1 MHGYGLTLVY
11 RKWCLLLL
19 QMMLIAGTNDV
30 YCCYKWCL
38 LLVQMMSVAVAND
51 VDCCYKWC
59 LLLLQMILLLLQMMS
74 VAVTNDVYCL
84 SLLQMMS
91 VAVTND
97 VWWWWA
103 DVVSLLLDHAATRRI
118 ALKAVLLLFKLK
130 CNKIC
135 SNCFDLSRDL
145 YSRLDSSNHVV
156 KWLVASVYEQ
166 WLSLWPIASAS
177 SFMRGMSNLSAS
189 S

>member
-1 MHGYGLTLVY
+1 MMSIAVTNDVY
-11 RKWCLLLL
+11 CCCKWCLSLL
-19 QMMLIAGTNDV
+19 QMMLIAVTNDV
-30 YCCYKWCL
+30 YCCCKWFYCCYKWCL
-38 LLVQMMSVAVAND
+38 S
-51 VDCCYKWC
+51 
-59 LLLLQMILLLLQMMS
+59 LLQMMS
-74 VAVTNDVYCL
+74 IACHCCKWCL
-84 SLLQMMS
+84 LLLQMMS

-103 DVVSLLLDHAATRRI
+103 DVVSLLLDHAATQRI

>member
-1 MHGYGLTLVY
+1 
-11 RKWCLLLL
+11 
-19 QMMLIAGTNDV
+19 MMLIAVTNDV
-30 YCCYKWCL
+30 YCCCKWFYCCYKWCL
-38 LLVQMMSVAVAND
+38 S
-51 VDCCYKWC
+51 
-59 LLLLQMILLLLQMMS
+59 LLQMMS
-74 VAVTNDVYCL
+74 IACHCCKWCL
-84 SLLQMMS
+84 LLLQMMS

-177 SFMRGMSNLSAS
+177 SFMRGMSNLRAS

>member
-38 LLVQMMSVAVAND
+38 LLLQMMSVAVAND

-59 LLLLQMILLLLQMMS
+59 LLLLQMILL
-74 VAVTNDVYCL
+74 
-84 SLLQMMS
+84 LLQMMS

>member
-1 MHGYGLTLVY
+1 MDKSVDSRIQLTEAKGMHGYGLTLVY

-19 QMMLIAGTNDV
+19 QMMLIAVTNDV

-38 LLVQMMSVAVAND
+38 LLLQMMSVAVAND

-59 LLLLQMILLLLQMMS
+59 LLLLQMILL
-74 VAVTNDVYCL
+74 
-84 SLLQMMS
+84 LLQMMS